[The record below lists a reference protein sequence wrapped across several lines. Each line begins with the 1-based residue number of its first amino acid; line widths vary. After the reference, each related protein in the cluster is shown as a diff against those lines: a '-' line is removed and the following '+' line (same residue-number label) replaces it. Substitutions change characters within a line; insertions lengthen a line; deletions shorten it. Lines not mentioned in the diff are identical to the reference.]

1 MVAACGYFH
10 FQSGQTTGYDLD
22 VVPSLTLG

>member
-1 MVAACGYFH
+1 VAACGYYH
-10 FQSGQTTGYDLD
+10 FQAGKVSGYDLD